1 MNVTELAGAPLVPTT
16 VGNAPEPVTD
26 KLVTLVPVVALVKV
40 TVVLVD
46 TAPEAKPLRVPL
58 KVPVTGAGAVP
69 AT

>member
-1 MNVTELAGAPLVPTT
+1 MNVTELAGAPLVTTT

-58 KVPVTGAGAVP
+58 KVPLAGPVPPVP
-69 AT
+69 A